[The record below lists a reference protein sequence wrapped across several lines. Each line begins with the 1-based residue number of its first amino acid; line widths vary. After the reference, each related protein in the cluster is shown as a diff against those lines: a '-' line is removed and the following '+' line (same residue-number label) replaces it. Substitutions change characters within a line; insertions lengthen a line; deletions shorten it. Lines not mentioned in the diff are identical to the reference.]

1 MKKTV
6 AMVILLAACGKS
18 ENPPTTAQLAVQDTA
33 PEYETPVVT
42 NAESPVAYP
51 PHLFD
56 AGIEG
61 RVLLRLF
68 VDETGT
74 VHPDS
79 ATVVESS
86 GNAQLDSAA
95 LRGVGEMQFAPALR
109 DGMPVASTF
118 LQPVEFKNPES
129 TAGSEAQ

>member
-1 MKKTV
+1 MKEIT
-6 AMVILLAACGKS
+6 ALVILVAACGNGK
-18 ENPPTTAQLAVQDTA
+18 NQPTTSETAVQDEPA
-33 PEYETPVVT
+33 EYETPVVT

-51 PHLFD
+51 VDLFD
-56 AGIEG
+56 RGIEG

-86 GNAQLDSAA
+86 GNAQLDLAA
-95 LRGVGEMQFAPALR
+95 LRGVGEMRFAPALR
-109 DGMPVASTF
+109 HGMPVASTF

-129 TAGSEAQ
+129 TPGNEAP